1 MTPNEKM
8 ESLPDA
14 GKYLNDGVTF
24 EKPDKTDIRHTDNEM
39 VRIVHEERIKMF
51 DKILSVA

>member
-1 MTPNEKM
+1 MK
-8 ESLPDA
+8 SLPEA
-14 GKYLNDGVTF
+14 EKYLNDGVTF

-39 VRIVHEERIKMF
+39 VRIAHEERIRMF